1 MTRINLVDPSVL
13 HRKHL
18 VAELHELPR
27 IFTLARNAQFEVIR
41 GKKKIPQEYTLGTGH
56 CLFFY
61 DKLSFLADR
70 YELLCSEMRARN
82 YSVNQID
89 RTELL
94 VGIDS
99 RLLKSYTAIS
109 NAIAINAQR
118 ISDRTKPHWK

>member
-27 IFTLARNAQFEVIR
+27 IFSLARTAQYEVIR

-61 DKLSFLADR
+61 NKLNFLADR
-70 YELLCSEMRARN
+70 YELLCAEMKARN
-82 YSVNQID
+82 YNVNQIPRD
-89 RTELL
+89 ELL
-94 VGIDS
+94 SGIDP
-99 RLLKSYTAIS
+99 RLLNSYTATPSAIS
-109 NAIAINAQR
+109 INVQR
-118 ISDRTKPHWK
+118 IADRTNPNWN